1 MNYEPLFT
9 GRRGWWTVP
18 LTDPR
23 ILPLIKRF
31 SVNLGDGGLA
41 AGGWFVEVDVIPATI
56 EGEYSPRGFLR
67 RMRDEEAA
75 TFIVPYSNP
84 GREAS
89 FTAVIDAVLKTA
101 QLRGE
106 SFGPPEIEMSFEARL
121 CRSWTVHDS
130 PMTRLL
136 RRAVTGIEE
145 TDPWVGVWRDIKVT
159 RDYRYANAMLGN
171 PKWAFGDG
179 LSSVYDLMESL
190 PRI

>member
-18 LTDPR
+18 LADPR
-23 ILPLIKRF
+23 ILPLIKRLK
-31 SVNLGDGGLA
+31 LGYGGL
-41 AGGWFVEVDVIPATI
+41 AGGWFVEVDV
-56 EGEYSPRGFLR
+56 EGEYSPRGFR

-84 GREAS
+84 RREAS

-145 TDPWVGVWRDIKVT
+145 TDPWVG
-159 RDYRYANAMLGN
+159 
-171 PKWAFGDG
+171 FGTT
-179 LSSVYDLMESL
+179 S
-190 PRI
+190 R